1 MDVLQA
7 FLSAPGFMPHGHC
20 FLWTPSLLWG
30 YVVSDGLIA
39 LAYFSI
45 PIALRY
51 FVRRRSDLPFSWIF
65 VMFAAFIFACGT
77 THVLAIWNIWQP
89 VYWLDVSVKMGT
101 ALASVMTAVLLW
113 PLMPKAL
120 SMTSPR
126 QLVESNRKLEGEIA
140 ERRQVEHALQELN
153 RSLEL
158 RIAQRT
164 AEIHATNVE
173 LQREIDERREAEQ
186 ALSRS
191 QHLLQALAENMT
203 SIIWVKDLS
212 GRYLLINGGY
222 EALFKVRREG
232 IVGKTD
238 YDLFAKEQADI
249 FRAVDQQA
257 ILTERAVQVEEAVFD
272 ETRRITVLSV
282 KCPLYDLDG
291 KLYALCGIST
301 DITER
306 KRDEEALAAER
317 TLLRT
322 LIDALPD
329 LVFTKDTAG
338 RFAMCNTAELEH
350 LGLLREEQ
358 LIGKTV
364 FDLYPRDLAERY
376 HADDLQVLSGEAVFN
391 REEPSRDA
399 AGTPRWYLTIKVPL
413 RDATGRVTGLV
424 GMSRDITERK
434 RAQDHQSRAQ
444 KLEALGTLAGGV
456 AHVFNNIL
464 LAITGNAKLA
474 IDDLPD
480 HHRVQEALREISKAS
495 ARATDLVRR
504 ILAFTRAQDPKR
516 KPTALQPILEEALQL
531 LRPALSATISIKTRF
546 PSPMPAVSADASQ
559 IHQIL
564 MNLLNNAAY
573 AIGQRR
579 GTIEVRLDTFDVT
592 TETLSLLPDLKVGR
606 YVRLSVSDDGCG
618 MDRETL
624 ARIFDPFF
632 TTKPAGEGTGLGLSV
647 VHGIMQSHDGAI
659 GVYSTLRKGTV
670 FKLYFPALE
679 EQASAA
685 PAASRELP
693 RGKGER
699 VLYVDDEHALVLLV
713 TRSLRRLGYAV
724 TGYSDPV
731 LALAAFRL
739 TPADFDVI
747 VTDLSVP
754 GMSGF
759 ELARSMLDLR
769 PELPIVMTS
778 GYLSADDQRTGVQVG
793 LRALILKPNTV
804 DDLADVLS

>member
-1 MDVLQA
+1 MDVLHA
-7 FLSAPGFMPHGHC
+7 LLIAPGFMPHGHC
-20 FLWTPSLLWG
+20 FLWTPALLWG
-30 YVVSDGLIA
+30 YVLSDGLIA

-45 PIALRY
+45 PVALWY
-51 FVRRRSDLPFSWIF
+51 FVRHRSDLPFSWIF
-65 VMFAAFIFACGT
+65 LMFAAFIFACGT

-89 VYWLDVSVKMGT
+89 VYWLDVGVKMGT

-120 SMTSPR
+120 SLTSPR
-126 QLVESNRKLEGEIA
+126 QLAESNLRLEAEIA
-140 ERRQVEHALQELN
+140 ERRQIEGELQELN
-153 RSLEL
+153 RSLEV

-164 AEIHATNVE
+164 AEIQATNAE
-173 LQREIDERREAEQ
+173 LQREVDDRREAQQ

-191 QHLLQALAENMT
+191 QQLLQALADNMT
-203 SIIWVKDLS
+203 SIIWVKDLA

-222 EALFKVRREG
+222 EALFKMRREA

-238 YDLFAKEQADI
+238 YDLFVKEQADI

-257 ILTERAVQVEEAVFD
+257 IAAQRAVQVEETVFD
-272 ETRRITVLSV
+272 DDRRVTVLSV
-282 KCPLYDLDG
+282 KCPLYDHAG
-291 KLYALCGIST
+291 ELYALCGIST

-306 KRDEEALAAER
+306 KRGEEALAAER

-329 LVFTKDTAG
+329 LVFTKDIAG
-338 RFAMCNTAELEH
+338 RFAMCNKAELEH
-350 LGLLREEQ
+350 LGLAREEQ

-364 FDLYPRDLAERY
+364 FDLYPKDLAERY
-376 HADDLQVLSGEAVFN
+376 HADDLQVLSGEPVFN
-391 REEPSRDA
+391 REEPSRDP
-399 AGTPRWYLTIKVPL
+399 AGDPRWHLTIKVPL
-413 RDATGRVTGLV
+413 RDASGRVTGLV
-424 GMSRDITERK
+424 GMSRNITERK

-456 AHVFNNIL
+456 AHDFNNIL

-474 IDDLPD
+474 IEDLPD
-480 HHRVQEALREISKAS
+480 DHPVQEALHEISKAS

-516 KPTALQPILEEALQL
+516 KPTQLQPILEEALQL
-531 LRPALSATISIKTRF
+531 LRPALSATIHIDTHF
-546 PSPMPAVSADASQ
+546 PAALPAVAADASQ

-564 MNLLNNAAY
+564 MNLMNNAAY
-573 AIGQRR
+573 AVGQRG
-579 GTIEVRLDTFDVT
+579 GTIEVRLDTFDVAA
-592 TETLSLLPDLKVGR
+592 ETLSVMPDLKVGR

-618 MDRETL
+618 MDRETV

-647 VHGIMQSHDGAI
+647 VHGIMQSHEGAI

-685 PAASRELP
+685 PAA
-693 RGKGER
+693 G
-699 VLYVDDEHALVLLV
+699 
-713 TRSLRRLGYAV
+713 
-724 TGYSDPV
+724 
-731 LALAAFRL
+731 
-739 TPADFDVI
+739 
-747 VTDLSVP
+747 
-754 GMSGF
+754 
-759 ELARSMLDLR
+759 
-769 PELPIVMTS
+769 
-778 GYLSADDQRTGVQVG
+778 
-793 LRALILKPNTV
+793 
-804 DDLADVLS
+804 